1 MDSDAVSTGHQ
12 ASSPS
17 RCPSIGLLGTE
28 FVPERLPVSERVC
41 LAKPRR
47 PWSPGTDTQASLC
60 LTPEF
65 GRCSHLA
72 EETDSPTVAVAREER
87 NEPFAPAD
95 DNILKWFG
103 VAAAGCAVGV
113 VITVAM
119 FLFLATPVYEPND
132 SLESVVAPLVVE
144 PSAPLDD
151 SASAATPQQDETG
164 EASHDADPPWL
175 LNRLDGA
182 PTVSQAVESEPILEI
197 APTARF
203 ARGAPADNGEQTH
216 LVVEGETLW
225 EIATNSGV
233 DPGDL
238 AARNGL
244 ASDDLIVAGDALVI
258 PSATAENQ
266 P

>member
-1 MDSDAVSTGHQ
+1 LDSDVVATGHH

-17 RCPSIGLLGTE
+17 RCPSLGLLGTE

-72 EETDSPTVAVAREER
+72 EETNSPTVAVARGER
-87 NEPFAPAD
+87 NEPPAPTD

-113 VITVAM
+113 VVTVAM

-132 SLESVVAPLVVE
+132 SLESVVAPLVVD

-151 SASAATPQQDETG
+151 SASAATPQQDESG
-164 EASHDADPPWL
+164 EASHDVDPPWL
-175 LNRLDGA
+175 LNRLGGT
-182 PTVSQAVESEPILEI
+182 PTVSQAVESESTLES
-197 APTARF
+197 APAARF
-203 ARGAPADNGEQTH
+203 ARGAPVDTGEQTH
-216 LVVEGETLW
+216 LVGEGETLW
-225 EIATNSGV
+225 DIAINNGV

-238 AARNGL
+238 ATRNGL
-244 ASDDLIVAGDALVI
+244 APDDLIVAGDTLVI